1 LSNIIVNSTS
11 SQSHVLL
18 AIPVIVTLN
27 PLINCDVPG
36 KQQGSGQALDE
47 LLELLEDDNELDELT
62 LLDDDPLEELLLDD
76 ELLLDEE
83 LPEELLEDELDDELV
98 QQHDIEAGS
107 GIMCTHPLRS
117 KCLHFATHTQP
128 QS

>member
-47 LLELLEDDNELDELT
+47 LLELLDELEGLLELD
-62 LLDDDPLEELLLDD
+62 DGLLL
-76 ELLLDEE
+76 EGLLDEG
-83 LPEELLEDELDDELV
+83 LLLEDTLELGLLDKRLLELL
-98 QQHDIEAGS
+98 DGTPELLDG
-107 GIMCTHPLRS
+107 TPEL
-117 KCLHFATHTQP
+117 LDW
-128 QS
+128 